1 MIGCMTNENSS
12 SGSAATAAI
21 PALALGN
28 HRPCLPAA
36 SHPQL
41 VNAAK
46 NTLNKQRNDI
56 VNAFAA
62 DKKAQ
67 GLAAIESLEK
77 ALADFDVLIG
87 TNDKQVTPGMG
98 WGQGKC
104 EEGGWRGG

>member
-1 MIGCMTNENSS
+1 M
-12 SGSAATAAI
+12 
-21 PALALGN
+21 LGKGEPGVDWLYGK
-28 HRPCLPAA
+28 REQLIRLRCLLAA

-56 VNAFAA
+56 VNALAA

-87 TNDKQVTPGMG
+87 TNDKQVTRHGLRA
-98 WGQGKC
+98 GKV
-104 EEGGWRGG
+104 